1 MYATVQKCGW
11 VTGSQELQKT
21 GCYSL
26 IGSHICDGEFSRLFP
41 LLIKYIGLN
50 QHKAHKGPK
59 TSLQNCH
66 LFHIIPLGP
75 MDLVFLLLFWL
86 PLEKKGKKDSIH
98 NKIHIR
104 KSCPPFPNVNT
115 SLDYSLQDRCLLP
128 AFQATEIYLQQRCPA
143 ETEERIASLP
153 LNEAHTHQRTG
164 FRITD

>member
-50 QHKAHKGPK
+50 LHKAHKGPK

-86 PLEKKGKKDSIH
+86 PLEKKGKRDSIH

-104 KSCPPFPNVNT
+104 KSSPHFLNVNT

-128 AFQATEIYLQQRCPA
+128 AFKLQKSTFSRDVQLKLKKGSHLFYSMRH
-143 ETEERIASLP
+143 TRIREQDLES
-153 LNEAHTHQRTG
+153 
-164 FRITD
+164 